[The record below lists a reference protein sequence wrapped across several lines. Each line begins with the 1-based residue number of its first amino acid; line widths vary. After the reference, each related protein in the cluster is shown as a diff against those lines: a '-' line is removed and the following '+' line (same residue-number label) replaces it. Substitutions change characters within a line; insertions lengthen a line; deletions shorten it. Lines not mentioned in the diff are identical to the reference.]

1 MKLAD
6 SLSYAFDYTRGI
18 FSKGWDLIILTIISI
33 IPILN
38 LMTAGYAGRVI
49 KDGSASKQPPAVR
62 GYWGMFVDGLKVLV
76 AGLLWSIPVILV
88 ALAVFAVA
96 LLPLLGAI
104 SIQGFENYNWTAL
117 AGMFHHVNGTA
128 GNWTHIGSMIREG
141 LGTPGMR
148 ALIGLIPATL
158 VVVAVAIVVW
168 FFAITGIVHMFKTGS
183 FAKAFAVGEIY
194 HLIGRIGILRYLGWI
209 AVAIVLGAIIGIF
222 DSIPV
227 IGWLISAF
235 LSLLLLIFIA
245 RSIGLIYDDVM
256 GIPTAQ
262 AGTNQAEALA
272 PMPQGAA
279 VAVAALAPAA
289 APASVSASAP
299 VSPEAQQKVYCVHC
313 GAENRP
319 EFKYCF
325 KCGKE
330 IIRQ

>member
-1 MKLAD
+1 VKLAD
-6 SLSYAFDYTRGI
+6 SLTFAFDYTRGI
-18 FSKGWDLIILTIISI
+18 FSKGWDIIILTIISI

-49 KDGSASKQPPAVR
+49 KDGNASKQPPAVR

-88 ALAVFAVA
+88 ALAVFAAA

-104 SIQGFENYNWTAL
+104 SAQGFENYNWTAI
-117 AGMFHHVNGTA
+117 AGMFQHVNGTA

-148 ALIGLIPATL
+148 ALVGLIPATL
-158 VVVAVAIVVW
+158 VVVAVAIVPW

-183 FAKAFAVGEIY
+183 FTKAFAVGEIY

-209 AVAIVLGAIIGIF
+209 AVAIVLGAIIGVF
-222 DSIPV
+222 DAIPV

-235 LSLLLLIFIA
+235 LSLLLLIFMA
-245 RSIGLIYDDVM
+245 RSIGLIYDDVT

-262 AGTNQAEALA
+262 TGTNQPEAPA
-272 PMPQGAA
+272 PVPQGAVIA
-279 VAVAALAPAA
+279 AA
-289 APASVSASAP
+289 APAPAPASAP
-299 VSPEAQQKVYCVHC
+299 ASPEAQQKVYCVHC

>member
-6 SLSYAFDYTRGI
+6 SLSFAFDYTKGI
-18 FSKGWDLIILTIISI
+18 FSKGWDLIILTVISI

-38 LMTAGYAGRVI
+38 LITAGYAGRVI
-49 KDGSASKQPPAVR
+49 KDSSASKQPPAVR

-76 AGLLWSIPVILV
+76 AGLLWSVPVILV

-104 SIQGFENYNWTAL
+104 SAQGFENYNWTAL
-117 AGMFHHVNGTA
+117 AGMFQHVNGTA
-128 GNWTHIGSMIREG
+128 GNWTHIGSLIREG

-158 VVVAVAIVVW
+158 VVVAAAIVVW

-209 AVAIVLGAIIGIF
+209 GVAIVLGAIIGIF
-222 DSIPV
+222 DAIPV

-245 RSIGLIYDDVM
+245 RSIGLIYDDVT

-262 AGTNQAEALA
+262 TGTDRAEAPA
-272 PMPQGAA
+272 QMPQGAA
-279 VAVAALAPAA
+279 VAVAATAPA
-289 APASVSASAP
+289 SASAP
-299 VSPEAQQKVYCVHC
+299 ASTEAQQKVYCVHC

-330 IIRQ
+330 IFRQ